1 MCALAAVLASLALA
15 SAVPVE
21 APPEVRWILGP
32 ASVELG
38 GGRIRCDLPP
48 GVALAP
54 GDAAR
59 SILAVVAGGASG
71 EELAVVSP
79 VAEARTWF
87 LVVTWRGTASGES
100 SSARDEPAGAGRV
113 IWLERPRRD
122 ERTGRVTWAFAG
134 PSGAG
139 PIINRHVRIPAAGGD
154 VQLTL
159 VAPVEELAEAGVQL
173 DRIVDGLEVAGRGRD
188 GKRQ

>member
-1 MCALAAVLASLALA
+1 MVALAAVFASLALA

-21 APPEVRWILGP
+21 AAREVRWILGP

-54 GDAAR
+54 ADAAR
-59 SILAVVAGGASG
+59 SILAVVAGAASG

-87 LVVTWRGTASGES
+87 VVVAWRGAASDGGA
-100 SSARDEPAGAGRV
+100 SARGEPPEEGRV
-113 IWLERPRRD
+113 VWLERPRRD
-122 ERTGRVTWAFAG
+122 ERTGRVSWAFAG
-134 PSGAG
+134 PSGTG
-139 PIINRHVRIPAAGGD
+139 PIVNRHVRIPASGGD

-159 VAPVEELAEAGVQL
+159 VAPVEELAEARVQL
-173 DRIVDGLEVAGRGRD
+173 DRIVDGLEVAVRGRD
-188 GKRQ
+188 EERR